1 MFFVSSVV
9 RVGSQTVSTLGL
21 ARTTYTV
28 FMYCIFGREITRY
41 TVYLND
47 IFGRKTTK
55 YTVYIYG
62 SGQPYETP

>member
-1 MFFVSSVV
+1 MW
-9 RVGSQTVSTLGL
+9 
-21 ARTTYTV
+21 Y
-28 FMYCIFGREITRY
+28 FGREITRY